1 MGSSSAVRRAM
12 SNRSNPDNVRS
23 VTALAR
29 LEAGAAAEAR
39 AREDQAISSSTI
51 KYSRSRSVASGLP
64 RMGDNSL
71 SLHDG
76 SYESK
81 SLLRKKKEGFSKL
94 LRNMKSFVA
103 KDKKRM
109 KSNEYE
115 ASSSKKP
122 SFSVPKFSHQSQTC
136 LTPRSLKQ
144 VQHHSTPRLVKH

>member
-39 AREDQAISSSTI
+39 EDQAISSSTI

-76 SYESK
+76 GYESK

-103 KDKKRM
+103 KDKKRI

-115 ASSSKKP
+115 ASYSKNP

-136 LTPRSLKQ
+136 LTPRSLKR
-144 VQHHSTPRLVKH
+144 VQHHSTPRLIKH

>member
-39 AREDQAISSSTI
+39 EDQASSSSTI

-103 KDKKRM
+103 KDKKRI

-144 VQHHSTPRLVKH
+144 VQHHSTPRLVKHFN